1 MTVNLG
7 FFINKFL
14 RLINRPALRNCQIDK
29 TAKVGT
35 GSNCI
40 GVTMGRYSYM
50 GRIIQYVILLSEVFA
65 LSQVTVQLEAASTR

>member
-35 GSNCI
+35 GFQLYWRDN
-40 GVTMGRYSYM
+40 GA
-50 GRIIQYVILLSEVFA
+50 IQLYGE
-65 LSQVTVQLEAASTR
+65 E